1 MEKDFLD
8 LSAEIGNNFTLIQGA
23 GGNTSYKE
31 GNYLYVKAS
40 GFKLKNSLKENI
52 FVSVNL
58 KIIFDNLRNKKE
70 NPLDGSWNE
79 INNIKPS
86 IETTMHAILP
96 QKYIVHIHCLNAL
109 SWLVQND
116 YKKEFSNIF
125 KGYKYCIIKYAK
137 PGLSITREI
146 DKIKRKFIPD
156 IIFLSNHGVV
166 IGANKIDE
174 ARNLI
179 YFVSNALKHSKV
191 CNHHIKRISL
201 NNEFPKINNFR
212 PIKYEKAHELA
223 YHHENVKILLSGSLF
238 PDQVVY
244 LGPNP
249 FLKINENEFEFSNL
263 NLCKINNYPRII
275 IIPNLGILVSNNI
288 SHSAEEIV
296 YALTIIV
303 SNIPRKSKIN
313 FLNKKNVNEL
323 VNWDLEIY
331 RLNLNKN

>member
-31 GNYLYVKAS
+31 ENYLYVKAS
-40 GFKLKNSLKENI
+40 GFKLKNSLKEKI
-52 FVSVNL
+52 FVPVNL

-79 INNIKPS
+79 LKNIKPS
-86 IETTMHAILP
+86 IETTMHAVLP
-96 QKYIVHIHCLNAL
+96 QKYIVHIHCLNSL
-109 SWLVQND
+109 SWLVQKD
-116 YKKEFSNIF
+116 YEKEFSNIF

-146 DKIKRKFIPD
+146 EKIKRKFVPD

-179 YFVSNALKHSKV
+179 YFVSNALKQSKV
-191 CNHHIKRISL
+191 CNHHIKRISF

-223 YHHENVKILLSGSLF
+223 HHHENVRILLSGPLF
-238 PDQVVY
+238 PDQIVY
-244 LGPNP
+244 LGPDP
-249 FLKINENEFEFSNL
+249 FLIINENQFQFSNL
-263 NLCKINNYPRII
+263 NLFKLNNYPKII

-288 SHSAEEIV
+288 SDSAEELV
-296 YALTIIV
+296 FALSIIV
-303 SNIPRKSKIN
+303 SNIPKNSKIN
-313 FLNKKNVNEL
+313 FLSKKDINEL
-323 VNWDLEIY
+323 VNWDSEIY